1 MGIFIQYFGGMGQIG
16 NVGLSWKRMYG
27 MKKYVCT
34 LCVILIKN
42 GWRSQISCCMTI
54 LLSEEGRVVDN
65 MQGGCFIELVVIY
78 FF

>member
-1 MGIFIQYFGGMGQIG
+1 
-16 NVGLSWKRMYG
+16 
-27 MKKYVCT
+27 
-34 LCVILIKN
+34 
-42 GWRSQISCCMTI
+42 MTI